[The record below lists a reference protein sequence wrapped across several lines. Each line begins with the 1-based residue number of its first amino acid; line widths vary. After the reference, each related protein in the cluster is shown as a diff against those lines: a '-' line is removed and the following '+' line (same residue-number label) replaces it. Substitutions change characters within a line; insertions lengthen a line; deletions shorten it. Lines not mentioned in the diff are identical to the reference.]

1 MRFFKGAEKWMS
13 IFWPCRL
20 LGGATKSLLTSL
32 GVIIGIVA
40 VTVMSTAMRSIDIM
54 FDRTMDMLGS
64 DVLYVEQSPWD
75 ANDDFWQY
83 KNRPDIKP
91 AIADSLN
98 RLITSSGH
106 SLLQLAVAAPSTS
119 QSIAYGN
126 RVVSDTN
133 LIGTTDAYALMLPA
147 NCQAGRFLDAEES
160 RSGKNVCVLGSDVA
174 ENLFDKRNPVGQL
187 VRIGQQQYR
196 VIGVF
201 RKQGSFL
208 GLLSFDSDVVIPL
221 IAYEKY
227 FQTGANNASIL
238 VKAKDS
244 KRLDQAREELRGALR
259 QIRAVLPGNDD
270 NFTINQEDAF
280 RSSLS
285 PIKAGLEAIGLFITG
300 LSLFVGGIGI
310 TNMTFVTVRERT
322 QEIGTRMALGAS
334 RSTILLQF
342 LIEPLLIC
350 VLAGG
355 IGVTVSILV
364 CGVAA
369 MVYPGLPVSFP
380 PETVLIALGISGV
393 CGVVSGLAPA
403 WQASRLNPIDALRY
417 E

>member
-1 MRFFKGAEKWMS
+1 MAVHFSAIRAA
-13 IFWPCRL
+13 L
-20 LGGATKSLLTSL
+20 LQLLARPTQSLLTSL

-40 VTVMSTAMRSIDIM
+40 VTVMSTAMRSIDVM

-75 ANDDFWQY
+75 ANDDSWQY
-83 KNRPDIKP
+83 KNRPDIRP

-98 RLITSSGH
+98 RLITSSHH

-119 QSIAYGN
+119 QTITNGR
-126 RVVSDTN
+126 RVVSDIN

-147 NCQAGRFLDAEES
+147 KCQAGRFLDVEES

-174 ENLFDKRNPVGQL
+174 ENLFDTRNPVGQL

-201 RKQGSFL
+201 QKQGSFL
-208 GLLSFDSDVVIPL
+208 GLLSFDSDVMIPL

-227 FQTGANNASIL
+227 FPTGADNGSIL
-238 VKAKDS
+238 VKAKDP
-244 KRLDQAREELRGALR
+244 KRLDQARDELRGALR

-270 NFTINQEDAF
+270 NFTINQEDGF

-285 PIKAGLEAIGLFITG
+285 PVKAGVEAIGLFITG

-310 TNMTFVTVRERT
+310 TNMTFVMVRERT
-322 QEIGTRMALGAS
+322 QEIGTRIALGAS

-342 LIEPLLIC
+342 LIEPLAIC

-355 IGVTVSILV
+355 IGIAVSILV
-364 CGVAA
+364 CSVVA
-369 MVYPGLPVSFP
+369 VLYPGLPVSFP
-380 PETVLIALGISGV
+380 PETVLIALGVCGV
-393 CGVVSGLAPA
+393 CGVASGLAPA
-403 WQASRLNPIDALRY
+403 WRASRLNPVDALRY

>member
-1 MRFFKGAEKWMS
+1 
-13 IFWPCRL
+13 
-20 LGGATKSLLTSL
+20 
-32 GVIIGIVA
+32 
-40 VTVMSTAMRSIDIM
+40 
-54 FDRTMDMLGS
+54 MLGS

-119 QSIAYGN
+119 HSIAYGN

-355 IGVTVSILV
+355 IGVAVSILV

-393 CGVVSGLAPA
+393 CGIVSGLAPA